1 MKRLIAAFSALA
13 AVVSAVLVWV
23 DAFEAMKKTLFK
35 QIDMTVEE
43 VAKLEE
49 LGDPTWKSYLPVYFL
64 MLFAVLYAVSMTVA
78 AVKNGGGAASVSS
91 VFIIMTMLFSVF
103 IAKDA
108 FGENP
113 LFINTDLLKYSLLLF
128 ALSVFL
134 LFVFTVVSYWRIK
147 HENNRP

>member
-35 QIDMTVEE
+35 QIDMTAEE

-64 MLFAVLYAVSMTVA
+64 MLFVVLYAVSMTVA

-91 VFIIMTMLFSVF
+91 IFIIMTMLFSVF

-113 LFINTDLLKYSLLLF
+113 LLINTDLLKYSLLLF
-128 ALSVFL
+128 AFSVFL
-134 LFVFTVVSYWRIK
+134 LFVFTIVSYWRIK
-147 HENNRP
+147 HENNRT